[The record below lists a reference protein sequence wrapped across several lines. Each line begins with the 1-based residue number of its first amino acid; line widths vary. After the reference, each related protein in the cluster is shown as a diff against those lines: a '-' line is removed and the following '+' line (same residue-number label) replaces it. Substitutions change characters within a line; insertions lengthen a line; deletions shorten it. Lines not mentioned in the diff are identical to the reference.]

1 MKMKIQM
8 ILKTKVMKMGIWDKI
23 KNMLGIT
30 DNDGTIDNNADQ
42 AEKTETTE
50 ESNAEQVGESEQN
63 AKLEA

>member
-1 MKMKIQM
+1 M

>member
-1 MKMKIQM
+1 
-8 ILKTKVMKMGIWDKI
+8 MGIWDKI